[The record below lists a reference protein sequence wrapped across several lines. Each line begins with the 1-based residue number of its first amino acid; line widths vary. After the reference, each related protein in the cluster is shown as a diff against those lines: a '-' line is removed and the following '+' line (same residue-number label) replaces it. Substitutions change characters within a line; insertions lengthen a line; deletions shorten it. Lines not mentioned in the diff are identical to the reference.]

1 MVGDT
6 SCGGANEWSE
16 DSGHAEDSSTYLVS
30 PTVCWEWPGGAQV
43 FVKFKYQLKHNFD
56 GVNYHMMQYYQRDWR
71 WGTPIQAESH
81 TTEASQLRTID
92 TNPESLQA
100 TITLPN
106 SPGCAFVSL
115 QVDSPLSAVSDHLV
129 YVRILTGLDDQP
141 PESLEASL
149 VDDSLNLIWA
159 KRLHVETQIKR
170 MPDSAMWVIDSAYT
184 TFADTT
190 GITTL
195 LTRTGLAT
203 IVHRNGRTAPSIE

>member
-1 MVGDT
+1 MLCTPVFTQGGSGALLTPFILVSLTVWACSDAPTSTTPLVLVPRLAMVGDT

-71 WGTPIQAESH
+71 CGTPIQAESH

-149 VDDSLNLIWA
+149 S
-159 KRLHVETQIKR
+159 
-170 MPDSAMWVIDSAYT
+170 
-184 TFADTT
+184 
-190 GITTL
+190 
-195 LTRTGLAT
+195 T
-203 IVHRNGRTAPSIE
+203 IV